1 MTELQESRKQQLG
14 DLPDAVTAREE
25 ISKKIQALIAERNE
39 IRDKFN
45 NEKREFQQYLAE
57 QRKIK
62 QERYAE
68 ERKKQQEEWNLKKME
83 KQVEAL
89 DEQPFV
95 SELTLIEQ
103 TVLFCKGLMPQDPGA
118 QKEEKKETVFNNK
131 DGETVLLKKEDREM
145 EFY

>member
-1 MTELQESRKQQLG
+1 MTERDEK
-14 DLPDAVTAREE
+14 
-25 ISKKIQALIAERNE
+25 SKKIQELIQERNK
-39 IRDKFN
+39 IRDEFN
-45 NEKREFQQYLAE
+45 AQKREFQQYLAE

-89 DEQPFV
+89 DEQPYV

-103 TVLFCKGLMPQDPGA
+103 TVLFCKSLTASKG
-118 QKEEKKETVFNNK
+118 EEKQEEAKETKHDNPE
-131 DGETVLLKKEDREM
+131 GTEVLMK
-145 EFY
+145 